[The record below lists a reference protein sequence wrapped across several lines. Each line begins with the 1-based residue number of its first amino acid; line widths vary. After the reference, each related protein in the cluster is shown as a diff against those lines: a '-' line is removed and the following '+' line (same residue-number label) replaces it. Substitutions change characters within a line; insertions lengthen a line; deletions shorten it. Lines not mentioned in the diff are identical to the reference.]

1 MLDITDK
8 NDNELFKNAMPL
20 KASNCVFEKLA
31 IVLLQVRLCAT
42 TLKNKMVRV
51 FMKRIHWQEKKP
63 SSPPKTRD
71 WLSRDGWQASGDY
84 KTFFK
89 NLL

>member
-31 IVLLQVRLCAT
+31 IVLL
-42 TLKNKMVRV
+42 
-51 FMKRIHWQEKKP
+51 
-63 SSPPKTRD
+63 
-71 WLSRDGWQASGDY
+71 
-84 KTFFK
+84 
-89 NLL
+89 